1 LGRCKNINSGVTPFA
16 TIGNGIIHNGD
27 GVQTGNDLFNGN
39 IASMVVNLPKLGDA
53 KVYGFRYDQLNRLK
67 AMNAYDGLNNSTNSF
82 SAITLDDYMER
93 LTYDANGNI
102 LSYIRNGF
110 GAGIAMNDY
119 SYTYEAGSNRL
130 WELYNSAGGG
140 HSYSYEYDEI
150 GNVTLDSKQ
159 GVDAAEWNLYG
170 KLKAV
175 TKSGTDIEYSYD
187 AGGQRISK
195 KVNSTEE
202 WYVKDATGNIMATY
216 IKATLVN
223 SGHLSTK
230 EFNKYGSDLLGTEK
244 LVIDVQTPL
253 SPPEIVTFE
262 RGITDYLL
270 NDHRGNNMSMVT
282 DKKLQHSTDGATID
296 YYLADVRT
304 ASYYSAYGAIS
315 KSFNNGQIDLAYNG
329 QRRSTEIS
337 ANAQTADFWEYDGD
351 VGRRWN
357 IDPVIKFSEGAYTC
371 YFSNPIY
378 FADYDGRIGI
388 PGYRVK
394 KGDNLSK
401 IAKRAGVTVEMILA
415 QKGNEELRKNPSLI
429 KPGQIIVIPP
439 KAPTSQPVNTKR
451 IVSERMQER
460 TPGLDFMGKGALP
473 LGPGGGKRNTKV
485 VEDAT
490 DFGSNLAEHGEKIAT
505 ELERRELADK
515 FKSLGKVMG
524 WATIIHHIS
533 TNDQDGLLKDGLE
546 LGISRTP
553 LAPYYY
559 GVKTFNQ
566 VVNSDYMQSAGY
578 QALKAEFDEARQ
590 TSKSYSG
597 SGIYDQKMRD
607 FHISRANRAYNA
619 MKEMEANWLKS
630 HSTKA
635 KSDN

>member
-1 LGRCKNINSGVTPFA
+1 
-16 TIGNGIIHNGD
+16 
-27 GVQTGNDLFNGN
+27 
-39 IASMVVNLPKLGDA
+39 MPKLGDA

-67 AMNAYDGLNNSTNSF
+67 AMNAYEWLNNSTNSF

-244 LVIDVQTPL
+244 LVIDVQTPP

-315 KSFNNGQIDLAYNG
+315 KSFNDGQIDLAHNR
-329 QRRSTEIS
+329 QKRSLEIS
-337 ANAQTADFWEYDGD
+337 ESAQTALYWEYNGD
-351 VGRRWN
+351 VGVRWN
-357 IDPVIKFSEGAYTC
+357 VDPVYKNGSYTC
-371 YFSNPIY
+371 FAGNPIY
-378 FADYDGRIGI
+378 LVDFIGLDTV
-388 PGYRVK
+388 PNWKEAKV
-394 KGDNLSK
+394 GDIWGNVSGNSTFYYKYNGKTWESNGSVTNLSEPVVVK
-401 IAKRAGVTVEMILA
+401 SKTLQPSKDESRAIANSSLTFKSEYGNGTVRCSKVGFKVLFSEF
-415 QKGNEELRKNPSLI
+415 KNND
-429 KPGQIIVIPP
+429 G
-439 KAPTSQPVNTKR
+439 PVNSIFAGNHPLTKKVR
-451 IVSERMQER
+451 DEVGEIERLRFFMYQKYNGCIPANGSYTNFAAYGGTFLPWYDNFSVAPQFIGTFSGDVFVSE
-460 TPGLDFMGKGALP
+460 D
-473 LGPGGGKRNTKV
+473 GKRLVFVISDSKS
-485 VEDAT
+485 AT
-490 DFGSNLAEHGEKIAT
+490 SFFY
-505 ELERRELADK
+505 RLADDHDRK
-515 FKSLGKVMG
+515 
-524 WATIIHHIS
+524 W
-533 TNDQDGLLKDGLE
+533 NDPDKYANTYQKYVWEEPIDPTYYSREVKNRSSDGYKWCPE
-546 LGISRTP
+546 CW
-553 LAPYYY
+553 
-559 GVKTFNQ
+559 K
-566 VVNSDYMQSAGY
+566 
-578 QALKAEFDEARQ
+578 
-590 TSKSYSG
+590 
-597 SGIYDQKMRD
+597 
-607 FHISRANRAYNA
+607 
-619 MKEMEANWLKS
+619 
-630 HSTKA
+630 
-635 KSDN
+635 